1 MKARL
6 GESRET
12 VTAGDVCGAARRW
25 GSLLTAVL
33 QKHSK
38 QRAAMA
44 DAEQE
49 AAASKIAAIKRGK

>member
-1 MKARL
+1 MFACWPTL
-6 GESRET
+6 GKR
-12 VTAGDVCGAARRW
+12 
-25 GSLLTAVL
+25 LLTAVL